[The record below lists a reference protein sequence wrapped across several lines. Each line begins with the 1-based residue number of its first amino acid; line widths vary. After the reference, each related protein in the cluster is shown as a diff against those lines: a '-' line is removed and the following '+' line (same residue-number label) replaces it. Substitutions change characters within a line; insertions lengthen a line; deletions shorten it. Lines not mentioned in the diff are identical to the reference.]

1 MALCSFSF
9 LYRGGVKDVR
19 TLHRIRR
26 VGALHRAGG
35 SGPARHRFLFS
46 PPQRGVRCPVVS
58 LLARG
63 NAEAR
68 MAAFS
73 RAKKH
78 AKVDHVPH
86 DLHCRHRRKTGSHA
100 SGVSLPMKGTDA
112 FGCIALFAPENTEH
126 AGALSA
132 PAVRERCSCMDGPSP
147 MRPVAGL
154 ALTAA
159 TPWNRCRKAAP
170 HDSA

>member
-1 MALCSFSF
+1 MSGRCTASAVSALC
-9 LYRGGVKDVR
+9 
-19 TLHRIRR
+19 T
-26 VGALHRAGG
+26 
-35 SGPARHRFLFS
+35 GPAVPDLLVIAFYSHPRSEGCAALSFPSL
-46 PPQRGVRCPVVS
+46 RGVTPKREWRHFR
-58 LLARG
+58 AR
-63 NAEAR
+63 
-68 MAAFS
+68 
-73 RAKKH
+73 KKR

-126 AGALSA
+126 AGAFSA